1 MATTDDQD
9 FYIVTFSRLNGLD
22 PVTRNISATMDTI
35 TIDFT
40 NLMKGTNYNVTV
52 VAHNERGAGDVS
64 EAFIAQTLVDR
75 KLTVFSF
82 YS

>member
-1 MATTDDQD
+1 M
-9 FYIVTFSRLNGLD
+9 S
-22 PVTRNISATMDTI
+22 TI

-40 NLMKGTNYNVTV
+40 NLMKDTNYIATV

-64 EAFIAQTLVDR
+64 EVLIAQTLVDR
-75 KLTVFSF
+75 ELTVFSF